1 MRLAPNRKFLYI
13 SRPSQARSPARH
25 FVCWEQKVKTRLSGR
40 ESEQANK
47 KGTIHCSS
55 GGKKANTPPP
65 HLATNRELSPGFP
78 LIFAQARLSSAL
90 PRARKSRSRL
100 AIPFT
105 PGSIARARRNGKD
118 KKDGNFGS
126 ALLLRKDLCGKP
138 PPSNW
143 RARLKEGQEGAGSRR
158 LEML

>member
-1 MRLAPNRKFLYI
+1 MRRAPIRKFLYI
-13 SRPSQARSPARH
+13 SKKMVFSRPSQARSPARH

-40 ESEQANK
+40 GSEQANK
-47 KGTIHCSS
+47 KGTIHCSN

-78 LIFAQARLSSAL
+78 LIFAQARLSPAL

-105 PGSIARARRNGKD
+105 PGSIARRNGKD

-126 ALLLRKDLCGKP
+126 ALLLRKDLCGKL
-138 PPSNW
+138 PPSN
-143 RARLKEGQEGAGSRR
+143 
-158 LEML
+158 